1 MGFFRKLSGLLSGLS
16 THFAMDLGTA
26 NTLIYMK
33 GEGIVLNEPSV
44 VALERNTGKII
55 AVGKDAKDF
64 IGKTPQQMSA
74 IRPMKDGVIAD
85 FDVTKAMIKYFLMVV
100 RERYRVSR
108 PKMVVCVPSGITQVE
123 KKAVFDACMQVGIQ
137 NIHLVEEPMA
147 AAIGA
152 GLPIEL
158 PRGNM
163 VVDIGGGTTEVAII
177 SLSANAYSESL
188 RVAGDELDEAIV
200 RHIQRKYQVA
210 IGINAAERMKMEIG
224 SAHESTDS
232 GAVSVIG
239 KSLMDGIPKNLTI
252 TSRDVREAIEE
263 PVAAIIDAVRRAL
276 EKLPPEL
283 VSDLQDTGVM
293 LTGGGALLRGLDR
306 RIAEKTHLDIH
317 VADDPLTCVVMG
329 SGKALEQIDHYRK
342 IFIS

>member
-1 MGFFRKLSGLLSGLS
+1 MGVLRTLSGFFSGLS

-44 VALERNTGKII
+44 VAIERNTGKLI
-55 AVGKDAKDF
+55 AVGRDAKDF
-64 IGKTPQQMSA
+64 IGKTPQQMAA

-85 FDVTKAMIKYFLMVV
+85 FDVTKAMIKYFLTVV
-100 RERYRVSR
+100 RQKNRVSR
-108 PKMVVCVPSGITQVE
+108 PKMVVGVPSGITQVE
-123 KKAVFDACMQVGIQ
+123 KKAVFDACIQVGIN
-137 NIHLVEEPMA
+137 NIRLIEEPMA

-152 GLPIEL
+152 NLPIEL

-210 IGINAAERMKMEIG
+210 IGINAAEKLKIEIG

-232 GAVSVIG
+232 GSMSVVG
-239 KSLMDGIPKNLTI
+239 KDLLNGIPKNLTI
-252 TSRDVREAIEE
+252 TSKDVREAIDE
-263 PVAAIIDAVRRAL
+263 PVEAIVEAVRRAL
-276 EKLPPEL
+276 ERLPPEL
-283 VSDLQDTGVM
+283 VSDLQDTGM
-293 LTGGGALLRGLDR
+293 ILTGGGALLRGLDS
-306 RIAEKTHLDIH
+306 RIAEKTSLRVNI
-317 VADDPLTCVVMG
+317 AEDPLTSVVMG
-329 SGKALEQIDHYRK
+329 SGKALEELDKYK
-342 IFIS
+342 KVFIS

>member
-1 MGFFRKLSGLLSGLS
+1 MGFFRSVASFLTGFS

-44 VALERNTGKII
+44 VAIERNTGKII
-55 AVGKDAKDF
+55 AVGKEAKEF

-85 FDVTKAMIKYFLMVV
+85 FDVTKAMIKYFLTAVK
-100 RERYRVSR
+100 ENFRVSR
-108 PKMVVCVPSGITQVE
+108 PRMVVCVPSGITQVE

-137 NIHLVEEPMA
+137 NIHLIEEPMA

-152 GLPIEL
+152 DLPIEL

-188 RVAGDELDEAIV
+188 RVAGDELDDAVV
-200 RHIQRKYQVA
+200 RYIQRKYQVA
-210 IGINAAERMKMEIG
+210 IGINAAEKIKMEIG
-224 SAHESTDS
+224 SAHESVD
-232 GAVSVIG
+232 IG
-239 KSLMDGIPKNLTI
+239 SMSIVGKDLINGIPRNLTV
-252 TSRDVREAIEE
+252 TSDDIREAIED
-263 PVAAIIDAVRRAL
+263 PVAAIVDSVRRAL

-283 VSDLQDTGVM
+283 VSDLKDTGIV
-293 LTGGGALLRGLDR
+293 LTGGGALLKGLDR
-306 RIAEKTHLDIH
+306 RLSEKTSLKVNITK
-317 VADDPLTCVVMG
+317 DPLTCVVMG
-329 SGKALEQIDHYRK
+329 SGKALEEMDRYRK
-342 IFIS
+342 VFIS